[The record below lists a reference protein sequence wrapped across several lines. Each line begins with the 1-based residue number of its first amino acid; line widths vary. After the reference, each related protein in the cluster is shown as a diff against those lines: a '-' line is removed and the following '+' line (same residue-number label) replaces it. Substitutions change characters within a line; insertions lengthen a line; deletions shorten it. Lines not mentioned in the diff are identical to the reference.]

1 MSELQSQKKR
11 RPLGLSYLI
20 DENPPWHVCLLLGFQ
35 VRQANLVLV
44 FLPRFR
50 LDSSCLYSHPHL
62 CCFFLNL
69 FYWVFVAVRTSAWV
83 CGMSIRDMKVQLPI
97 IFLAKTWFKQ
107 VGELGP
113 RERVSEGSCSKR
125 KKKNPS
131 ITLSRTWTGLIIW
144 YLVTLQ
150 LYSAFS
156 PRSSLYLLDLKE
168 SCYRESCYS

>member
-1 MSELQSQKKR
+1 MSEPQSQKKR

-35 VRQANLVLV
+35 VRQANIVPV

-50 LDSSCLYSHPHL
+50 LDYSCLYSYPHL
-62 CCFFLNL
+62 CFFFLNL
-69 FYWVFVAVRTSAWV
+69 FYWFFVPVRTSAWV
-83 CGMSIRDMKVQLPI
+83 CGMSIRCMKVHLPI
-97 IFLAKTWFKQ
+97 IFLAKIWFTQ

-113 RERVSEGSCSKR
+113 REEVSLGSCSKR

-131 ITLSRTWTGLIIW
+131 ITLRRTWAGLIIW

-150 LYSAFS
+150 LYSALVHAQVYIF
-156 PRSSLYLLDLKE
+156 
-168 SCYRESCYS
+168 